1 MIEDSYQSG
10 KTCQKRMFTRVCS
23 GREDQ
28 RKTTRPYEITEETEE
43 GYVKAIFVDIQST
56 FDSLWLLGLMVELKQ
71 TVLVTCT

>member
-1 MIEDSYQSG
+1 MPKENVHKGLFWEGRSTEDI
-10 KTCQKRMFTRVCS
+10 
-23 GREDQ
+23 
-28 RKTTRPYEITEETEE
+28 TRPYEITEETEE